1 MNSQQIPQL
10 RLQQQQILHPRFTEP
25 AALVKWMG
33 CMQAQDY
40 AGAKWAIG
48 NRVKGSTDASIEQDF
63 NDGKILRTHILRPTW
78 HFVAPEDI
86 SWMLQ
91 LTAPKI
97 KAFNKNLHTKLDISD
112 KELKRSKTVL
122 ANALSNNKYL
132 TRSALAPLLKKARIN
147 TDDIRL
153 GFLLMDAELDG
164 LICSGPRQG
173 KQFTYALLA
182 DRAPAT
188 APIDR
193 DEAIAKLALCYFNS
207 RGPATVNDFQWWSG
221 LNMADAKK
229 GLHLNRESLTH
240 VVTNGQAYWFTA
252 GAALKT
258 SRTTSAFLLPS
269 YDEYAVAYKDRS
281 DILPSSQVLQT
292 GYGIFK
298 PVIVINGQIGGIWSR
313 KETKSGIVVDTQILH
328 SNKTVGAAVA
338 AATKHYAAFM
348 GKLSSSRLD

>member
-164 LICSGPRQG
+164 LICSGPPARQ
-173 KQFTYALLA
+173 TIHL
-182 DRAPAT
+182 RPAG
-188 APIDR
+188 R
-193 DEAIAKLALCYFNS
+193 
-207 RGPATVNDFQWWSG
+207 
-221 LNMADAKK
+221 
-229 GLHLNRESLTH
+229 
-240 VVTNGQAYWFTA
+240 
-252 GAALKT
+252 
-258 SRTTSAFLLPS
+258 
-269 YDEYAVAYKDRS
+269 
-281 DILPSSQVLQT
+281 PSSRNST
-292 GYGIFK
+292 YR
-298 PVIVINGQIGGIWSR
+298 PR
-313 KETKSGIVVDTQILH
+313 
-328 SNKTVGAAVA
+328 
-338 AATKHYAAFM
+338 
-348 GKLSSSRLD
+348 